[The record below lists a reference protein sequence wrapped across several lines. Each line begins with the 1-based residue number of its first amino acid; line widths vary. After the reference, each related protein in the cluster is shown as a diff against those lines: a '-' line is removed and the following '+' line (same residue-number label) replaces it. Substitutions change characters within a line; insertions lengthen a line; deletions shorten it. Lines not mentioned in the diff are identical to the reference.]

1 MCDAEGDMSLA
12 GEGRIKHFK
21 VEKKI
26 IIYSRSVFI
35 STFQQS
41 QVNTFLQ
48 PRTFPQVIFQ
58 YLEDKVSRLHF
69 YFVEGRVTGLLK
81 IYLVKDV

>member
-35 STFQQS
+35 WTFQQS

-48 PRTFPQVIFQ
+48 PWTFPQVIFQ
-58 YLEDKVSRLHF
+58 YLEDKVSRLRF
-69 YFVEGRVTGLLK
+69 YLVEGRVTGLLK
-81 IYLVKDV
+81 ICLVKDV